1 MKRKRY
7 LAMQHRH
14 TDVHVISGSNCSTR
28 HVVPAD
34 LTERLAHAL
43 MDMAFCRKFLPV
55 RASISR
61 DELKTVRDAF
71 KLQALGYVRID
82 GSEIKLTHRAA
93 PIVKSLKLKHWYY
106 WFGPDTAEDIDW
118 TLKGKT
124 LEPTFGELSAEDF
137 E

>member
-1 MKRKRY
+1 
-7 LAMQHRH
+7 
-14 TDVHVISGSNCSTR
+14 
-28 HVVPAD
+28 
-34 LTERLAHAL
+34 
-43 MDMAFCRKFLPV
+43 V